1 MPIVSPVREYIR
13 NRAMSAPLDQA
24 GSGRK
29 NKQPH
34 KVAFLRTTRRWAS
47 PSQGPSAI
55 RAKSLR
61 LHASSDKENSSST
74 KSPMVK
80 TPLGNGI
87 NGKKLLLSSG
97 KRSMSARSAIRDGT
111 PSSARRRRPSPLTR
125 NKGTQT
131 EQVQQRKSR
140 SGSTTSSCSSPV
152 AQEMP
157 LAEAASF
164 LHGALQKKEELRR
177 AVIAKIQK
185 LTVEIDNS
193 DGASDDI
200 EICDTPRA
208 ASPEIFPL
216 KTPSAKELKRER
228 AALQDEQL
236 RLKGEIKS
244 LCEQIAS
251 VEDQLQASQSHARCL
266 SSSTI
271 DWATIMSENTGAAV
285 TNQKLQQ
292 LFEGVCV
299 KKYGPKKGA
308 RNLFAIRHPPPCDG

>member
-1 MPIVSPVREYIR
+1 MGDSAAGEAHVLSVQPTSMEPALIVPRTPFKKKVSAVDVSSTSTITSHTKDGDHGKSSGKDSMPIVSPVREYIR

-164 LHGALQKKEELRR
+164 SMGHSRR
-177 AVIAKIQK
+177 RK
-185 LTVEIDNS
+185 N
-193 DGASDDI
+193 
-200 EICDTPRA
+200 
-208 ASPEIFPL
+208 
-216 KTPSAKELKRER
+216 
-228 AALQDEQL
+228 
-236 RLKGEIKS
+236 
-244 LCEQIAS
+244 
-251 VEDQLQASQSHARCL
+251 
-266 SSSTI
+266 
-271 DWATIMSENTGAAV
+271 
-285 TNQKLQQ
+285 
-292 LFEGVCV
+292 
-299 KKYGPKKGA
+299 
-308 RNLFAIRHPPPCDG
+308 